1 MLLVVALI
9 ATLPGEPGCFYLA
22 VGAAVA
28 AAGGLRGW
36 GPGPVYKQAQD
47 VSTMAKDGPLKRRG
61 TQRGRPGAHQRS
73 VSLCAAEKAHVFD
86 GYPWTWPRH
95 RVGTR
100 AEGLNGGKRKGKRRQ
115 RGEDRRRS
123 WDTALRIS
131 ASRSGV
137 SQEFLLS
144 GFVLALADLYLESS
158 TQPLSFLLPCTS
170 RQAFQVISAKCFV
183 CNFTST
189 CLESAIATAGGCWGF
204 SLPDLV
210 V

>member
-1 MLLVVALI
+1 
-9 ATLPGEPGCFYLA
+9 
-22 VGAAVA
+22 
-28 AAGGLRGW
+28 
-36 GPGPVYKQAQD
+36 
-47 VSTMAKDGPLKRRG
+47 MAKDGPLKRRG

-73 VSLCAAEKAHVFD
+73 VSLCTAEKAHVFD

-131 ASRSGV
+131 ASRSGI

-144 GFVLALADLYLESS
+144 GFVLPLLICIWRAAHSPSLSS
-158 TQPLSFLLPCTS
+158 SVHLQAGISGHFCEVLCVQFHKHLP
-170 RQAFQVISAKCFV
+170 
-183 CNFTST
+183 
-189 CLESAIATAGGCWGF
+189 
-204 SLPDLV
+204 
-210 V
+210 